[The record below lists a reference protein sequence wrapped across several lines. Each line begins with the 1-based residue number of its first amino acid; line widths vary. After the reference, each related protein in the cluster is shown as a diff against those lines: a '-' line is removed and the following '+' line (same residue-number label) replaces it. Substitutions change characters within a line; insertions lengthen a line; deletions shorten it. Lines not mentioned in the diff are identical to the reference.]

1 MKGKLSVSTT
11 NKRRVIC
18 KHKAVVAPSLEKA
31 VIFSLDAKMYFFTR
45 MILTN
50 LIVFAFALGAHPVSL
65 NLTREGVSVLR
76 NPGNKYMLKFNNR
89 DTRKR
94 CEICS
99 KSKITTLERRQ
110 WLSSGVF
117 IVDFERISHL
127 FLVLLLLTYLEQ
139 VNVCWKYIVNRFRI
153 CWSTNFAK
161 TACKAEAV
169 FSRCSAK

>member
-1 MKGKLSVSTT
+1 MIKQMKGKLSVSAT

-31 VIFSLDAKMYFFTR
+31 VIFSLDAEMYFFTR
-45 MILTN
+45 MILMN
-50 LIVFAFALGAHPVSL
+50 LVVFAFALGAHPMSL

-110 WLSSGVF
+110 
-117 IVDFERISHL
+117 
-127 FLVLLLLTYLEQ
+127 
-139 VNVCWKYIVNRFRI
+139 
-153 CWSTNFAK
+153 
-161 TACKAEAV
+161 
-169 FSRCSAK
+169 